1 MLFPEARAPPTGR
14 RAQGT
19 GREEVAQAGKGRAAG
34 SQMVQEMP
42 RVTVLPP
49 EARETR
55 EGVCLPIAPWEP
67 SWKQLLSGE
76 AAGTEIWEDWGE
88 TQGRE
93 KDATKM
99 RRQCKAQGWE
109 RSFFFSFLLGLFV
122 LETLVTSNSKVILK
136 TY

>member
-1 MLFPEARAPPTGR
+1 MLFPEARAAPTGR

-49 EARETR
+49 AARETR

-93 KDATKM
+93 KDAAKM
-99 RRQCKAQGWE
+99 RWQCKAQGWE

-136 TY
+136 TK